1 MRQLNVNWELPAKM
15 KTLLKATFI
24 LMLLLSTVVGT
35 LLISLADAQPY
46 IHGGV
51 VPSKPDEIPP
61 SISIIYPENQTSLNT
76 NNLTLIFNV
85 NMTAKG
91 EYIAE
96 VTYNARLVKKRQIC
110 LPELSISQRF

>member
-1 MRQLNVNWELPAKM
+1 M
-15 KTLLKATFI
+15 KTLSKATLI
-24 LMLLLSTVVGT
+24 LILLMSAVVGVP
-35 LLISLADAQPY
+35 LIRLADAQPY

-51 VPSKPDEIPP
+51 VPPKPDEIPP

-96 VTYNARLVKKRQIC
+96 ATYNADWL
-110 LPELSISQRF
+110 